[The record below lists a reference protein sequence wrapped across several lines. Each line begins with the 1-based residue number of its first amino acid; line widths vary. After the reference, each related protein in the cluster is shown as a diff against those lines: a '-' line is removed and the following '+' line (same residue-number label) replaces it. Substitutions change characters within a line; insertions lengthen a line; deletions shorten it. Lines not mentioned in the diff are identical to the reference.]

1 MDYKSI
7 ASIMLTVLIIA
18 ISFLIIGGFAI
29 FKIKNKSIKK
39 SWMFT
44 LGLTPLIWTIYVF
57 FKECCNLGIYNFECL
72 SAMNNEDIVTC
83 IMTLF
88 SKTVPVFV
96 NLYISVRVVKF
107 IIKYHDK
114 KHSNKKYDDRA
125 NKRPE
130 NARRT
135 PLTQDEQNQVKQ
147 NIKERLNKI
156 DNKLTVQQQVQRPAK
171 EPQIAVYEKSKEQQ
185 KVVESNDK
193 PVQKIQ
199 SQILNIKKPG
209 ARIKCEF
216 CGAANAADATHC
228 CNCWA
233 PIFKM

>member
-96 NLYISVRVVKF
+96 NLYIPVRVVKF

-147 NIKERLNKI
+147 NIKERL
-156 DNKLTVQQQVQRPAK
+156 TVQQQVQRPAK

-185 KVVESNDK
+185 KVVKSNDK

>member
-7 ASIMLTVLIIA
+7 ASMMLTVLIIA

-39 SWMFT
+39 SWMFV
-44 LGLTPLIWTIYVF
+44 LGLIPLIWTTYVF
-57 FKECCNLGIYNFECL
+57 FKECCNLGIYNFEYL

-96 NLYISVRVVKF
+96 NLYIPVRVVKF

-114 KHSNKKYDDRA
+114 KHSDKKYDDRV
-125 NKRPE
+125 NKQPE

-135 PLTQDEQNQVKQ
+135 PLTQDEQNHVKQ
-147 NIKERLNKI
+147 NIKERL
-156 DNKLTVQQQVQRPAK
+156 TVQQQIKRPAK
-171 EPQIAVYEKSKEQQ
+171 ESQLAVYEKSKEQQ
-185 KVVESNDK
+185 KVVKSNDK

-199 SQILNIKKPG
+199 PQILNIKKPG